1 MKERYFYKSLKL
13 SFSLL
18 LLISFNVHSA
28 WDLENLDKLKEDLA
42 KVEKWLEDNCTE
54 QDWHSNQGGQ
64 YCGQGR
70 TKTQTEI
77 MLHGGPEFVADGNG
91 MWKSRGEKIV
101 GEFKD
106 NAPTGLGMYLYQSGS
121 LYYGELVRAKR
132 HGNGVMYLSDGTVQ
146 KGEFKNNK
154 FQQVFTQAELDKR
167 KAPWPVTIECNSKTF
182 NVTGIYI
189 GMDLPNNKVY
199 TQSIDSFKSLLN
211 AGIQEK
217 PDFDIYEGPYVD
229 DIKVVWRANVYGKP
243 VKNKKEGGRR
253 LTLSRETLRLTEA
266 TKGQWSGQYVNCDVL
281 DPKDFSYQDLNDYL
295 EGKWK
300 EFKNAREKKLKK
312 RAF

>member
-1 MKERYFYKSLKL
+1 
-13 SFSLL
+13 
-18 LLISFNVHSA
+18 
-28 WDLENLDKLKEDLA
+28 
-42 KVEKWLEDNCTE
+42 
-54 QDWHSNQGGQ
+54 
-64 YCGQGR
+64 
-70 TKTQTEI
+70 
-77 MLHGGPEFVADGNG
+77 
-91 MWKSRGEKIV
+91 
-101 GEFKD
+101 
-106 NAPTGLGMYLYQSGS
+106 
-121 LYYGELVRAKR
+121 
-132 HGNGVMYLSDGTVQ
+132 
-146 KGEFKNNK
+146 
-154 FQQVFTQAELDKR
+154 
-167 KAPWPVTIECNSKTF
+167 VTIECNSKTF